1 MSLLQVQNLFIN
13 LKTGGKVLPVLQDIS
28 FSIGKGEILSLVGES
43 GSGKSLT
50 CLSITKLLPQNIA
63 DYQSGSI
70 LFNGENLLNTPI
82 ENLRNI
88 RGKEISYIF
97 QDPFTSLNPIQK
109 IKDQIIESYLIH
121 ISPNKKEALEKAEHL
136 LNRVGITELKERM
149 ESYPGQ
155 MSGGMLQRISIAMSL
170 MCDPKLLIA
179 DEPTSA
185 LDVTIQSQLVE
196 LLLDLKKENGMSILF
211 ISHDLALVGTI
222 AEKIAVMYA
231 GQIVETGTTEEVVL
245 NPKHPYTKALLKTIP
260 SLHSGGHVLET
271 IPGIVPSPLD
281 FPIGCHFSTRCK
293 EVFEKCKTTKPKMY
307 NSGSDLV
314 RCFLFEKESV

>member
-1 MSLLQVQNLFIN
+1 MSLLEIQNLYVN

-28 FSIGKGEILSLVGES
+28 FSIEKAQILSLVGES

-50 CLSITKLLPQNIA
+50 CLAITKLLPQNIA
-63 DYQSGSI
+63 DYQSGEI
-70 LFNGENLLNTPI
+70 RFNGQNLLNTTT
-82 ENLRNI
+82 ENLRKI

-121 ISPNKKEALEKAEHL
+121 ISQNKKEALEKAEHL
-136 LNRVGITELKERM
+136 LHRVGITELKERM

-170 MCDPKLLIA
+170 MCDPQLLIA

-196 LLLDLKKENGMSILF
+196 LLLDLKKEIGMSILF

-231 GQIVETGTTEEVVL
+231 GQIVETGTTEDL
-245 NPKHPYTKALLKTIP
+245 IQNPKHPYTKALLKTIP
-260 SLHSGGHVLET
+260 SIHSRGQILET

-281 FPIGCHFSTRCK
+281 FPTGCHFSTRCK
-293 EVFEKCKTTKPKMY
+293 EVMEKCKTTKPKMY
-307 NSGSDLV
+307 NTGHDFA
-314 RCFLFEKESV
+314 RCFLYEKESV